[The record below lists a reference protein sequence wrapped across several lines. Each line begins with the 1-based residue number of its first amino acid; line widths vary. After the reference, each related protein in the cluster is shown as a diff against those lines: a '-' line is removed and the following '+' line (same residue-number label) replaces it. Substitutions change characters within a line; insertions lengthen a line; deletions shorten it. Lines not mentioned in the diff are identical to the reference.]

1 MLWYNVGVQAALM
14 GWHVLLKCANVTI
27 FGGCCLGRQAVGQQ
41 LSSGTVLTSVLCF
54 QPPGCPDYA
63 MLSFMG
69 GFHGRTFGKN
79 CPALPCASSLPTCCR
94 LQSGCS
100 ETSSGSRADA
110 GLWALTETILEWQ
123 WDLISNLSN
132 MKIPSFLNP
141 GFPTCTSSL
150 APGVKLPQHKMWWH
164 SWVTFYIGSVP
175 ATNSWT
181 ARAVIQ
187 SSMAGFLPLGGT
199 HLPSTAVQW
208 QRSSCPL
215 WTVHIEWSLRG

>member
-1 MLWYNVGVQAALM
+1 MLWYNAGVQAALM

-110 GLWALTETILEWQ
+110 GLWALTAPAVLK
-123 WDLISNLSN
+123 LS
-132 MKIPSFLNP
+132 
-141 GFPTCTSSL
+141 SSDSGIKSQVFRIWRSL
-150 APGVKLPQHKMWWH
+150 LFW
-164 SWVTFYIGSVP
+164 
-175 ATNSWT
+175 
-181 ARAVIQ
+181 IQ
-187 SSMAGFLPLGGT
+187 GFLSVL
-199 HLPSTAVQW
+199 AV
-208 QRSSCPL
+208 
-215 WTVHIEWSLRG
+215 